1 MNRRFALIAATCL
14 LAALAPS
21 VSRAQT
27 KPAAQA
33 TAPAAPPSPAKWV
46 PPIKGEATVD
56 FVRSKEVRVKGEI
69 QTKMKVRN
77 TSKGSIALLAVEE
90 IWYNTKREIASNGIY
105 RHRQLLNPGEIIEFT
120 IASPDK
126 PDLYSNMLMFK
137 HANGTIKPNKVNKLP

>member
-14 LAALAPS
+14 VAALAPS
-21 VSRAQT
+21 LSHAQA

-33 TAPAAPPSPAKWV
+33 TTPAPAKWI
-46 PPIKGEATVD
+46 PPVKGEASVD
-56 FVRSKEVRVKGEI
+56 FVRSREVRVKGEI

-90 IWYNTKREIASNGIY
+90 LWYNTKREIASNGIY
-105 RHRQLLNPGEIIEFT
+105 RHKQLLNPGETIEFT

-126 PDLYSNMLMFK
+126 PDLYSNMLMFR